1 MSRSRKKFPI
11 YKDKGFMKDCYNKVF
26 RRRNKQLLKDDKE
39 LKQLRELVNDYDIC
53 DWVWHDEN
61 NEKLYRK

>member
-1 MSRSRKKFPI
+1 
-11 YKDKGFMKDCYNKVF
+11 MKDCYNKVF

-39 LKQLRELVNDYDIC
+39 LKQLREVVNDYDVC
-53 DWVWHDEN
+53 DWVWYDKE